1 MTDETV
7 TNAQVYSTTT
17 TTNRGLERRSV
28 YIDEQNNNLN
38 KSSRKFRW
46 SSCFSFISSKF
57 KKSKSQKIPA
67 AAYDID
73 ELEHDKYVVSTEN
86 KVAVGPIDDA
96 AVVVKATGA
105 SWKHQQQHQ
114 HHHHQPTSSLSPP
127 PRQTKNKRDSSLSQL
142 QTKNDNGNASSKDR
156 RPLVDPTLTPRV
168 KPRSIKS
175 KKQPS
180 LLRLSLDAELLQ
192 QQSPDGI
199 FYDNDSS
206 TTSTCKTG
214 HSSFTFT
221 PTSATQYPPFRS
233 GTLGAVKNNNGKPRL
248 STSTNES
255 DIPPLP
261 LPRINIASGFDNKSS
276 SRPDSQST
284 THTNISFVTDSPSSI
299 SAIDGMIPNVDEEE
313 KLTLKE
319 RRQRRSPLS
328 MPDTNQL
335 TLALNG
341 LISETDLDH
350 LQPTEAKPVQAHE
363 PHVDISYGEDED
375 HMWRQQL
382 LEQTIAFSLQNKS
395 RQDAMLTLEGKK
407 ARGYQPVVTV
417 RQLNGHYDDDDNET
431 ITTAHING
439 DLVKDKA
446 QYDAIVSRTHKRQL
460 SSSHED
466 GNYNNNNSN
475 IYRTSSLVESSTNK
489 KKEPAPT
496 TSNHLDIITENE
508 IAHNVTTTANKMV
521 LLSPAHG
528 HVAPETPSP
537 LQQNAPSLIS
547 APSTPNS
554 IDSSVLEDD
563 YLNDRLHN
571 LAAFIHPSS

>member
-1 MTDETV
+1 M
-7 TNAQVYSTTT
+7 
-17 TTNRGLERRSV
+17 
-28 YIDEQNNNLN
+28 
-38 KSSRKFRW
+38 
-46 SSCFSFISSKF
+46 
-57 KKSKSQKIPA
+57 
-67 AAYDID
+67 
-73 ELEHDKYVVSTEN
+73 
-86 KVAVGPIDDA
+86 
-96 AVVVKATGA
+96 
-105 SWKHQQQHQ
+105 
-114 HHHHQPTSSLSPP
+114 
-127 PRQTKNKRDSSLSQL
+127 
-142 QTKNDNGNASSKDR
+142 
-156 RPLVDPTLTPRV
+156 VDPTLTPRV

-206 TTSTCKTG
+206 TASTCKTG

-233 GTLGAVKNNNGKPRL
+233 GTLGAVNNNNNGKPRL

-261 LPRINIASGFDNKSS
+261 LPRITIASGFDNKSS

-284 THTNISFVTDSPSSI
+284 THTNISYVTDSPSSI

-335 TLALNG
+335 TLALKG
-341 LISETDLDH
+341 LSSETDLDH
-350 LQPTEAKPVQAHE
+350 LQPQPQQTPETKPVQAHE
-363 PHVDISYGEDED
+363 PHVDISYGEEED

-407 ARGYQPVVTV
+407 TRGYQPVVTV

-446 QYDAIVSRTHKRQL
+446 QYEAIVSRTHKRQL

-466 GNYNNNNSN
+466 GNYNNNSN
-475 IYRTSSLVESSTNK
+475 IYRTSSSVESSTNK
-489 KKEPAPT
+489 KRDPVPT
-496 TSNHLDIITENE
+496 TTTTATSNHLDIITENE
-508 IAHNVTTTANKMV
+508 IAHNVTTAKV

-528 HVAPETPSP
+528 HLSVVAPETPSP

-571 LAAFIHPSS
+571 LAAFIHPS